1 MALNA
6 AQIAKRAGKITASR
20 VACLMTGDAEKIMRL
35 YREFIGEELPED
47 LNHIWPVRLGE
58 CTEQLQLDWYEQKAR
73 QSISRRGDVV
83 NHAFLDWAAC
93 TLDGW
98 IDALECPIEVKHVG
112 GREPLEVIFERYAP
126 QLQWQMECTGADHC
140 ALSVIMGA
148 SEPVIEF
155 VERDKTYI
163 REMISRGT
171 QFMAHVKMRQPPV
184 ELEPVPAPI
193 DASKIYDM
201 TGHNQWGSSA
211 VAWLENR
218 VAADVCAD
226 AAKVLKS
233 LMPPDGKKAHGAGVQ
248 ITRDK
253 AGRLSL
259 REATS

>member
-1 MALNA
+1 MLTA
-6 AQIAKRAGKITASR
+6 AQIARRNGKITGSR
-20 VACLMTGDAEKIMRL
+20 IACLMQGDRDKIMRM
-35 YREFIGEELPED
+35 YREFIGEEMPED
-47 LNHIWPVRLGE
+47 LSHIWPVRLGE
-58 CTEQLQLDWYEQKAR
+58 CTEQLSLDWYEQKAR